1 MILCL
6 NKNINSR
13 SKNWGT
19 VSMKNKFYIVFLLTF
34 FIISCKKSQN
44 IILRDYIVNNEFMDE
59 DDDSISGFLKEK
71 ISLLTPYGYMKLG
84 PIGFDTGYQ
93 FDFFI
98 YLNNIPKKIW
108 CIEKAKIKID
118 SMSFSIPSFTENKF
132 SSIDFYDNF
141 SIKTCR
147 NAEPVFYSSLLI
159 PKYSVLHF
167 TKNGN
172 LDSIVIYG
180 ETVLNGKTIK
190 DGTVIKVKNRN
201 LELEKA
207 EGIQ

>member
-1 MILCL
+1 L
-6 NKNINSR
+6 
-13 SKNWGT
+13 
-19 VSMKNKFYIVFLLTF
+19 
-34 FIISCKKSQN
+34 
-44 IILRDYIVNNEFMDE
+44 
-59 DDDSISGFLKEK
+59 
-71 ISLLTPYGYMKLG
+71 
-84 PIGFDTGYQ
+84 
-93 FDFFI
+93 I
-98 YLNNIPKKIW
+98 YKNNIPKKIW
-108 CIEKAKIKID
+108 CIEKANIKID
-118 SMSFSIPSFTENKF
+118 SMSFSIPSFSENKF
-132 SSIDFYDNF
+132 SSVDFYDNF

-201 LELEKA
+201 LELEKT